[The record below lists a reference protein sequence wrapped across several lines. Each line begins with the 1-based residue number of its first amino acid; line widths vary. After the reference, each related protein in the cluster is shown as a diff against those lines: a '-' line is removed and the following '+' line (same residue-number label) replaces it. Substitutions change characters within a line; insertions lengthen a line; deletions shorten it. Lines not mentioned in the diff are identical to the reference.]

1 MTFISKSPKYPRL
14 YESDIREQGRV
25 GPGSYNP
32 NNLTSS
38 NDSKNSQY
46 VFNSKIDRNID
57 SVGKGSEYI
66 GPGKYNT

>member
-14 YESDIREQGRV
+14 YESDIRQQGRV

-32 NNLTSS
+32 NSLSPLS
-38 NDSKNSQY
+38 DVKNSQY
-46 VFNSKIDRNID
+46 VFNSKISRNID
-57 SVGKGSEYI
+57 GADKGSEYV